1 MDALTEASFTTHRS
15 TDAGAAAAN
24 EYEQDL
30 TGFDHLDSG
39 STSHSHHHKIQ
50 SREPAGSPRHAASS
64 NSGNDSSS
72 SAMHSKATIESIQ
85 AGGLQVFPRSPRI
98 PAAGTYNKAV
108 NNLHGSIAPFEV
120 GLSPEEEKAA
130 IQQEKARQ
138 AAFQQAELQK
148 MRQKMEDQ
156 LRMELNDAL
165 SQHSQRS
172 WRDIFCCCLPTK
184 QVSRS
189 MLPGQNLACVLDCC
203 WLIANCAQESS
214 DKGVAYCH
222 TLHAG
227 HHLLVWCLGC
237 VLKTINRPCA
247 LQAILAAV
255 S

>member
-1 MDALTEASFTTHRS
+1 MSQFCSEETAPIPQEVFLQLKPAGKLKLSVKCTWLKNAKVDMDALTEASFTTHRS

-184 QVSRS
+184 QVRIRTTHELVNRAEDESTLLSSRG
-189 MLPGQNLACVLDCC
+189 MDL
-203 WLIANCAQESS
+203 
-214 DKGVAYCH
+214 
-222 TLHAG
+222 
-227 HHLLVWCLGC
+227 
-237 VLKTINRPCA
+237 
-247 LQAILAAV
+247 
-255 S
+255 